1 MPDGSAGLATRPTKL
16 RAITEAASAA
26 FLEGG
31 YGGTSL
37 DHIAARAGV
46 SKQTIYNRFGDKAGL
61 FRAICRELT
70 ADLVA
75 PLADTGGDDD
85 PRRVLQLLGES
96 YLKLALAESSL
107 ALHRLVIQESA
118 RFPDFG
124 RAVYE
129 AGPARLVAELSAY
142 LGAQADAGKL
152 RPHDPAQAA
161 EFFLAL
167 LLGQSQLRALLGVA
181 QGEAVTA
188 RAQAAVEIFF
198 LAFGP
203 QS

>member
-1 MPDGSAGLATRPTKL
+1 LTSAGLATRPTKL

-26 FLEGG
+26 FLERG
-31 YGGTSL
+31 YGGASL

-75 PLADTGGDDD
+75 PLAETSGDDD
-85 PRRVLQLLGES
+85 PRRMLLLVGEG
-96 YLKLALAESSL
+96 YLRLALAESSL

-129 AGPARLVAELSAY
+129 AGPERLVAELSAY
-142 LGAQADAGKL
+142 LGAQADAGRL
-152 RPHDPAQAA
+152 RLHDPAQAA
-161 EFFLAL
+161 EFFLAM
-167 LLGQSQLRALLGVA
+167 LLGQSQLRALLGVPRD
-181 QGEAVTA
+181 EAVTA
-188 RAQAAVEIFF
+188 RAHAAVEVFF
-198 LAFGP
+198 QAFGP
-203 QS
+203 QG